1 MEFDLM
7 KLRISMITLAAALSF
22 ALAAPAAAAPTGE
35 RFEARIAYADLD
47 LNSAA
52 GADAMINRLRQA
64 AEQTCGQRMGR
75 MSLGERRRITACSS
89 AFVQKGVVRLENP
102 VVARRYLERG
112 GHLPAVTVAS
122 L

>member
-1 MEFDLM
+1 M
-7 KLRISMITLAAALSF
+7 KLRISMIALAAALSF

-47 LNSAA
+47 LSNDA
-52 GADAMINRLRQA
+52 GADAIINRLRQGA
-64 AEQTCGQRMGR
+64 ARTCGERLGR
-75 MSLGERRRITACSS
+75 MSLGEHRRVAACSS
-89 AFVQKGVVRLENP
+89 AFVQKGVARLENP

-112 GHLPAVTVAS
+112 GRLPAVTVAS

>member
-1 MEFDLM
+1 M
-7 KLRISMITLAAALSF
+7 KLRISIITLAAALSF
-22 ALAAPAAAAPTGE
+22 ALAAPAAAEAPGD
-35 RFEARIAYADLD
+35 RFQTRIAYADLNLGGAD
-47 LNSAA
+47 

-64 AEQTCGQRMGR
+64 ASEACGARMGR
-75 MSLGERRRITACSS
+75 MTLSEHRRIAACSA

-112 GHLPAVTVAS
+112 GRLPAVTVAS

>member
-1 MEFDLM
+1 MT
-7 KLRISMITLAAALSF
+7 LRISMITLAAALSF
-22 ALAAPAAAAPTGE
+22 ALAAPAAAAPGE
-35 RFEARIAYADLD
+35 RFESRIGYADLD
-47 LNSAA
+47 LGGAA

-64 AEQTCGQRMGR
+64 ADDACGARMGR
-75 MSLGERRRITACSS
+75 MSLSEHRRIAACST

-112 GHLPAVTVAS
+112 GRLPAVTVAS